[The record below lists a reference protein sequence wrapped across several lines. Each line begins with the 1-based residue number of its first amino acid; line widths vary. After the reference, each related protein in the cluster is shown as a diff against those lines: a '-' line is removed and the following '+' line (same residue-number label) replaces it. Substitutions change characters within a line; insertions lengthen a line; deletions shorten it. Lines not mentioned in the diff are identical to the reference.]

1 MIAKL
6 QKSKRDS
13 RQAIFFSALIGILV
27 LGIISFLVVS
37 NLKINQRRTEL
48 IERIES
54 LRKEIQALDE
64 KNENLR
70 AGISRTQDESY
81 WEEKVREQGYKKPG
95 EEAVV
100 VLPLEE
106 YKEEPNEKEK
116 SFWEKILEK
125 LGF

>member
-1 MIAKL
+1 MIAKF
-6 QKSKRDS
+6 QKSKKDS
-13 RQAIFFSALIGILV
+13 WQTIFFSVLIGILV

-48 IERIES
+48 IERIEL

-64 KNENLR
+64 KNERLR
-70 AGISRTQDESY
+70 AGIIQTQDESY

-100 VLPLEE
+100 VLPPEG
-106 YKEEPNEKEK
+106 YKEEPNEKQK

>member
-100 VLPLEE
+100 VLPPEE